1 MATPSST
8 FTEMVTTTL
17 RNHPNEVADNVS
29 DHNAFYRRLRDR
41 NQIKLESGG
50 YEIVRPL
57 DYAENSTFQRY
68 SGYDTLNVGASD
80 VLTSAKYDWVQS
92 AVHVTASGLELRKN
106 SGKEQMI
113 NLVRARVKNALRTAA
128 NNMSVDLYGSGAL
141 TNQMGGSFWAN
152 QFFEAAGTGQTKST
166 IKTAMNVIWL
176 QCVRGNDKP
185 DLIMSSN
192 DFYGLFWES
201 LQDLQRYGN
210 SNDQAVAGFQSLKYN
225 TADVVHDTNTNFGT
239 TAERMYF
246 LNTDFLELVSHR
258 AANWTQLAEK
268 VPTNQDA
275 VLIPIISQHQ
285 LCCSNRSLQGVLIDA
300 A

>member
-1 MATPSST
+1 MRQSELPHNGKWKRERGHEEAPRHALVWSQKQQ
-8 FTEMVTTTL
+8 
-17 RNHPNEVADNVS
+17 NV
-29 DHNAFYRRLRDR
+29 
-41 NQIKLESGG
+41 
-50 YEIVRPL
+50 

-68 SGYDTLNVGASD
+68 SGFDTLNVGASD

-92 AVHVTASGLELRKN
+92 AVHITASGLELRKN

-141 TNQMGGSFWAN
+141 TNQMGGLAHIIQTDGAGTVGGINSTTFTFWKN
-152 QFFEAAGTGQTKST
+152 QFFEAVGTGQTSST
-166 IKTAMNVIWL
+166 IKAGMNTIWL

-192 DFYGLFWES
+192 DFYGNFWES

-210 SNDQAVAGFQSLKYN
+210 SNDQAVAGFQSLKFN
-225 TADVVHDTNTNFGT
+225 TADVVHDTNANFGT
-239 TAERMYF
+239 TIERMYF

-285 LCCSNRSLQGVLIDA
+285 LVCSNRSLQGVLIDEA
-300 A
+300 